1 VAKPVNRRAS
11 RRKQA
16 REAHLPLGKQNFL
29 IMGVGLLVI
38 LAGYLTM
45 LTGTV
50 EGFLPLVVAPIL
62 LVIGYCVI
70 IPIGILYRPGAK
82 TGAESDDGAKGV
94 TP

>member
-1 VAKPVNRRAS
+1 VAKPVNKRES

-38 LAGYLTM
+38 IVGYLTM
-45 LTGTV
+45 LTGSV
-50 EGFLPLVVAPIL
+50 EGILPLVVAPLL

-70 IPIGILYRPGAK
+70 IPFGILYRPTSKADAHPDHGSREA
-82 TGAESDDGAKGV
+82 AL
-94 TP
+94 